1 MRSCIIPSSK
11 KERLRAVLKNHQL
24 PGIFIDKRCL
34 EFVACHRIIN
44 MSGADVVFQHGES
57 CFIQEG
63 EASASL
69 EIRGRDALAF
79 KMPNKGAASR
89 RKPRIRA

>member
-63 EASASL
+63 GGIREFGDQGKGCVSL
-69 EIRGRDALAF
+69 
-79 KMPNKGAASR
+79 
-89 RKPRIRA
+89 